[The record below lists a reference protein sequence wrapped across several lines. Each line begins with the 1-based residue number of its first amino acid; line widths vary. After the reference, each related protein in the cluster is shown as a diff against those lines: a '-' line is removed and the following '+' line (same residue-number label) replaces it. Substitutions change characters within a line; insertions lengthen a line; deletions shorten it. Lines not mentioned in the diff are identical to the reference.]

1 MPVFRSWLNNEGVL
15 AAKLDKGE
23 RGGLDTSEIDTF
35 LSEMLHLIVIC
46 SVKLI
51 SDTL

>member
-1 MPVFRSWLNNEGVL
+1 MPAFRSLNNEGVL

-23 RGGLDTSEIDTF
+23 KEGLETSQIGT
-35 LSEMLHLIVIC
+35 EMLPLIVIC
-46 SVKLI
+46 CVKLI

>member
-1 MPVFRSWLNNEGVL
+1 MPAFRSLNNEGVL

-23 RGGLDTSEIDTF
+23 REGLETLEIGTF
-35 LSEMLHLIVIC
+35 FSEMLPLIVIC

>member
-1 MPVFRSWLNNEGVL
+1 MPAFRSLNNEGVL

-23 RGGLDTSEIDTF
+23 REGLETLEIRF
-35 LSEMLHLIVIC
+35 FSEMLPLIVIC